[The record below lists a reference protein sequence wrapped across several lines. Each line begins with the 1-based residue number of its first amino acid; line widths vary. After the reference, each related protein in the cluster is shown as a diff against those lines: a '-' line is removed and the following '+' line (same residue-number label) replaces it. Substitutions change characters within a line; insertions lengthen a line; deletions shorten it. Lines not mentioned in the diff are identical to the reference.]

1 MVEQTDRA
9 PEASERDVGGWR
21 ENVAPEYRKIA
32 EKFVTPADVVRSYA
46 ELERKLGNAVHV
58 PGEQAGEA
66 ERARFYER
74 IGRPKRVEDYAID
87 VPADLPDILRPD
99 EAGEGRQRRF
109 LEHAHRAGLTRN
121 QAQAAINWYY
131 GELAN
136 EHTRSTRARGES
148 FAEAETSLRSEWG
161 GDYDRNVEYG
171 RRAMAQFGDV
181 DAVDRMEETLG
192 TSQVLRMM
200 ARIGRA
206 LGEASTVNVGGG
218 ARSGD
223 LKKELNDLIKS
234 EDYWSNRHT
243 QKRVREIHDEMY
255 GGRAVVG
262 ANGRGY

>member
-1 MVEQTDRA
+1 MSEQT
-9 PEASERDVGGWR
+9 EAASPADERQGGGWR
-21 ENVAPEYRKIA
+21 ESVAPEYRKIA

-46 ELERKLGNAVHV
+46 ELERKLGSAVHV
-58 PGEQAGEA
+58 PGEQADEA

-87 VPADLPDILRPD
+87 VPVGLPDSLQPD

-136 EHTRSTRARGES
+136 EHTRNSRARGES

-171 RRAMAQFGDV
+171 RRAMAQFGNV

-206 LGEASTVNVGGG
+206 LGEAGTVNGG
-218 ARSGD
+218 ARAKSGD
-223 LKKELNDLIKS
+223 LKKELDTLIRS

-255 GGRAVVG
+255 GARTVVG